1 MNLLIF
7 AIVYFMQEIE
17 SLLKDV
23 IIHQIENEDRKSKKH
38 LTECKILTGMLQLN
52 SFVEWLNVYT
62 CRFSS
67 EPQCIIVPNYF
78 LLDKGFVNKSQYCV
92 KKYA

>member
-1 MNLLIF
+1 MSAYGF
-7 AIVYFMQEIE
+7 ANFHNCLFHEEIE

-52 SFVEWLNVYT
+52 SFV
-62 CRFSS
+62 
-67 EPQCIIVPNYF
+67 
-78 LLDKGFVNKSQYCV
+78 D
-92 KKYA
+92 

>member
-23 IIHQIENEDRKSKKH
+23 IIHQLENEDRKSKKH

-52 SFVEWLNVYT
+52 SFVEWLKVY
-62 CRFSS
+62 RFSA
-67 EPQCIIVPNYF
+67 ELQCIIVPNYF
-78 LLDKGFVNKSQYCV
+78 LLDKGFVNKSQYC
-92 KKYA
+92 A